1 MSKFKIEEGRYYST
15 NDFVGS
21 NNLEKLADQLFGKG
35 WEAGDDVDQMQEL
48 CDSVSKNK
56 YRVKYIEGLRSDCDL
71 EVEEVE
77 PQYIDNSTW
86 MRVISDLATDVV
98 EARYGEYTYE
108 TVDGESRFTEE
119 AQDDYNDLYD
129 RYESVFRV
137 SFKIASEIEDPATK
151 YFSERKEVSNE
162 C

>member
-1 MSKFKIEEGRYYST
+1 MSKQR
-15 NDFVGS
+15 
-21 NNLEKLADQLFGKG
+21 L
-35 WEAGDDVDQMQEL
+35 
-48 CDSVSKNK
+48 
-56 YRVKYIEGLRSDCDL
+56 KYIK
-71 EVEEVE
+71 
-77 PQYIDNSTW
+77 NSTW
-86 MRVISDLATDVV
+86 MMVVSDLATDVV
-98 EARYGEYTYE
+98 EARHGEYTYE

-137 SFKIASEIEDPATK
+137 SFNIASEIEDPATK

>member
-1 MSKFKIEEGRYYST
+1 MSKFKIEEGRYFST
-15 NDFVGS
+15 NDFVCS
-21 NNLEKLADQLFGKG
+21 NDLEKLADQLFGKG

>member
-1 MSKFKIEEGRYYST
+1 MSKFKIEEGRYFST

-21 NNLEKLADQLFGKG
+21 NDLEKLADQLFGKG

-86 MRVISDLATDVV
+86 IRVISDLATDVV
-98 EARYGEYTYE
+98 EARYGEHTYE
-108 TVDGESRFTEE
+108 TVAGESRFTEE

-137 SFKIASEIEDPATK
+137 SFNIASEIDDPATK

>member
-1 MSKFKIEEGRYYST
+1 MSNFKIKEGRYYST

-21 NNLEKLADQLFGKG
+21 NDLEKLADQLFGEG
-35 WEAGDDVDQMQEL
+35 WEPADDVDQMQEL
-48 CDSVSKNK
+48 CDSVKKNK
-56 YRVKYIEGLRSDCDL
+56 YRVKHIEGLRSDCDL
-71 EVEEVE
+71 EVEKI
-77 PQYIDNSTW
+77 PPHYIDHSVW
-86 MRVISDLATDVV
+86 METISNIATRIV

-119 AQDDYNDLYD
+119 AQDDFADLYD
-129 RYESVFRV
+129 MYESVFRV
-137 SFKIASEIEDPATK
+137 SFNIASEIDDPASK

>member
-1 MSKFKIEEGRYYST
+1 MSKFKIKEGRYYST

-21 NNLEKLADQLFGKG
+21 NDLEKLADQLFGEG

-48 CDSVSKNK
+48 CDSVKKNK

-77 PQYIDNSTW
+77 PHYIDHSVW
-86 MRVISDLATDVV
+86 METISNIATRIV
-98 EARYGEYTYE
+98 EARYDEYAYE

-119 AQDDYNDLYD
+119 AQDDFNDLYD
-129 RYESVFRV
+129 MYESVFKV
-137 SFKIASEIEDPATK
+137 SFNIASEIDDPATK

>member
-1 MSKFKIEEGRYYST
+1 MSKFKIKEGRYYST

-21 NNLEKLADQLFGKG
+21 NDLEKLAEQLFGKG
-35 WEAGDDVDQMQEL
+35 WEPADDVDQMQEL
-48 CDSVSKNK
+48 CNSVNKNK

-71 EVEEVE
+71 EVEEIE
-77 PQYIDNSTW
+77 PHYINNSTW

-137 SFKIASEIEDPATK
+137 SFNIASEIEDPATK
-151 YFSERKEVSNE
+151 YFSERKEESDE
-162 C
+162 